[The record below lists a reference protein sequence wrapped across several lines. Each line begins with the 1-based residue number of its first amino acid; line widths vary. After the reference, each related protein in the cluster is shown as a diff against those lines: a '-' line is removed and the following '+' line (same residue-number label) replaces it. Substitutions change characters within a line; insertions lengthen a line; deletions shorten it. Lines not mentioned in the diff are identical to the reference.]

1 MYSEPI
7 MSEQP
12 LPLEQLRGLLEKLR
26 EAQTRTDERAKVT
39 HERFNVFT
47 TLLKPND
54 EVRLHTRFLHCLLDP
69 EGSHDCGDLFLK
81 LFFDT
86 LKEILPMDA
95 QGNTASFTDPT
106 ILYPNSKWKAK
117 KEDSIQNVGQIDIL
131 LLLESKFGIAIE
143 NKPNPDQHT
152 DQLQRYADWLQGQFG
167 ESWCLFYLTHFGNES
182 RTHHGRRYYRISYER
197 HILAWLEKCLEKTY
211 HIVPVNQVLLQYRK
225 LVRDLTGKTIESEY
239 MKHITDFIKQN
250 PDLVRC
256 RREINDGIDAAC
268 SAILDKLAEQ
278 LIEGI
283 KRGMGDDFQVS
294 RHGGCLAKADGA
306 LIVSPPQTSILGAN
320 RFEIWITKL
329 SNKRGLIVG
338 IVSKQNSPE
347 IEHLLKSVKD
357 RLFNLDGN
365 YSMGDENE
373 LGCYWPAG
381 WHVFLPGIDSDE
393 TLASLHDTETLAK
406 KTIEACGKIKEHI
419 KLLEQ
424 FYSEAYQAT
433 KIQS

>member
-1 MYSEPI
+1 

-26 EAQTRTDERAKVT
+26 EAQARTDERAKAT

-47 TLLKPND
+47 TLLEPND
-54 EVRLHTRFLHCLLDP
+54 EVRLHSRFLHCLLNP
-69 EGSHDCGDLFLK
+69 QGRHDCGVLFLK
-81 LFFDT
+81 LFFET
-86 LKEILPMDA
+86 LKKCPVLNHEGKEVPIDFPDPDESWKSEIE
-95 QGNTASFTDPT
+95 F
-106 ILYPNSKWKAK
+106 
-117 KEDSIQNVGQIDIL
+117 NVPDVGRIDIL
-131 LLLESKFGIAIE
+131 LKHQKFGIAIE